1 MLLICHCK
9 HKWLGQAM
17 KTYRILEELKELMV
31 SVILK
36 FKRVLDLVLEQQ
48 LVEVARRVQF
58 PSRSLSMLLDQ
69 KSIQVAKRHHSKI
82 KSPIMIMSQQE
93 KKNQIRFLQWTTSKS
108 SFKPSLGR
116 PLVIITKLEAT
127 GQQLIQTMASF
138 SRSVQLIS
146 SQINN
151 PKEYQ
156 SSTKAWCQQIRV
168 RRTKRWHKERIDHRA
183 HNRKI

>member
-1 MLLICHCK
+1 
-9 HKWLGQAM
+9 M

-93 KKNQIRFLQWTTSKS
+93 KKNQIRFLQ
-108 SFKPSLGR
+108 
-116 PLVIITKLEAT
+116 
-127 GQQLIQTMASF
+127 
-138 SRSVQLIS
+138 
-146 SQINN
+146 
-151 PKEYQ
+151 
-156 SSTKAWCQQIRV
+156 
-168 RRTKRWHKERIDHRA
+168 
-183 HNRKI
+183 